1 MIQAMTDR
9 CDCGA
14 PAGPL
19 GRCADYYYAILAE
32 EQSNPGMYRWHNPV
46 VCAYLLQH
54 PAEGHAKHLD
64 VQFRWLQ
71 LLLDQGV
78 DAVIRV
84 AAHQVA
90 RNRHASRQ
98 GYDMTPFEKYTPLPP
113 DAPAT
118 GFAASFSA
126 LPVVGGSFVFDG
138 AEPYGRRVEA
148 VAAATV
154 ERLSGRT

>member
-1 MIQAMTDR
+1 MTDR

-14 PAGPL
+14 AAGPL

-32 EQSNPGMYRWHNPV
+32 EQADPGMYRWHNPV
-46 VCAYLLQH
+46 VCCYLLQH
-54 PAEGHAKHLD
+54 PAEGHQNHFD

-78 DAVIRV
+78 EAVVRV
-84 AAHQVA
+84 AAYQVS
-90 RNRHASRQ
+90 RNRHGSRR
-98 GYDMTPFEKYTPLPP
+98 GYDMTPLEKYAPLPP
-113 DAPAT
+113 GEPAT

-138 AEPYGRRVEA
+138 VEAYGRRVEA

-154 ERLSGRT
+154 ERLSART